1 MLGGFWKNRASP
13 LDGVLVCGPFAAY
26 KPAMPPTNSLPMKD
40 FPLPIDE
47 RLPEL
52 LAALR
57 ERPSAVLVAPP
68 GAGKTTRVPL
78 VLLGEPWSSGKR
90 IILLEPRR
98 LAARAAARRMAQ
110 TLGEEVGETVGLRMR
125 LGSRIGKAMRIEVV
139 TEGVFTRLILD
150 DPTLDGVAA
159 VLFDEFHERSLD
171 ADFGLALALDA
182 QAGLRADLRLVAMS
196 ATLDAAGV
204 ATLMG
209 GAPVIESTGR
219 SFPIKT
225 CYLPRAPGQRLD
237 EAAAGAALRALREER
252 GGILIFLPGQAEIRR
267 VQERL
272 REAREPASDAVQ
284 ILPLHGGLE
293 LAEQD
298 RVLRPLP
305 AGTRKLVLATS
316 IAETSLT
323 IADIRVVIDS
333 GTARLPIYEP
343 DIGVTRLET
352 MRASRASVEQRR
364 GRAGRVG
371 PGVCYRLW
379 EEVATVSLPA
389 RPPAEILNAD
399 LSGLLLDCAAWGVT
413 DPRRL
418 PFLDAP
424 PAGALTEAR
433 KLLVA
438 LGALDEAGRLTEMG
452 RTVRALPVP
461 PRLARM
467 LIVAASLGAAR
478 QAASIAAVIVER
490 GLGGLSVDLT
500 ERLESFAREES
511 ERSRATHRLAASWA
525 RLAEDAARREGR
537 QLPKALSF
545 VAYPQQTPSTGVLLA
560 LAYPERIA
568 KSRGKGGE
576 YLLANGR
583 AAALDPVDRLA
594 RAPFVAVAEITG
606 RASLARIRLAA
617 AIDEAEIEGWF
628 GDRIAMEDVTTFDA
642 QARALRRRRQRRLG
656 AIVLDSAPLPAD
668 ADHAAA
674 TALAKGIAAIGLK
687 ALPWTE
693 ELERWRGRVLFLRK
707 AEGSAEGWPDLS
719 DAGLASS
726 VEGWLAPHLLG
737 RTSLSEIGPSDLR
750 AALEALLPWNLRRR
764 LDSEAPPYFDAPSGS
779 RVPIQYGPDGATLA
793 IRVQELFGLT
803 QHPHVAGGR
812 LPLSLHLLSPARRPI
827 QITKDLPGFWRGS
840 WAEVRSQMRGRYPK
854 HAWPEDPLNALA
866 TNRAKPRG
874 RTPS

>member
-1 MLGGFWKNRASP
+1 MR
-13 LDGVLVCGPFAAY
+13 
-26 KPAMPPTNSLPMKD
+26 D
-40 FPLPIDE
+40 FSLPIDG

-57 ERPSAVLVAPP
+57 ERPNAVLVAPP

-78 VLLGEPWSSGKR
+78 VLLGESWSAGKR
-90 IILLEPRR
+90 VILLEPRR
-98 LAARAAARRMAQ
+98 LAARAAAQRMAQ
-110 TLGEEVGETVGLRMR
+110 TLGEKVGETVGLRMR
-125 LGSRIGKAMRIEVV
+125 LGSRIGKATRIEVV

-150 DPTLDGVAA
+150 DPTLAGVAA

-225 CYLPRAPGQRLD
+225 RYLPREPGQHLE
-237 EAAAGAALRALREER
+237 EAAARAALRALREEQ
-252 GGILIFLPGQAEIRR
+252 GGLLVFLPGQAEIRR

-272 REAREPASDAVQ
+272 SGTREAASDAIQ
-284 ILPLHGGLE
+284 IVPLHGGLQ

-298 RVLRPLP
+298 RALRPLP
-305 AGTRKLVLATS
+305 AGARKLVLATS

-323 IADIRVVIDS
+323 IPDIRVVIDS
-333 GTARLPIYEP
+333 GMARQPVYEP

-352 MRASRASVEQRR
+352 MRASRASAEQRR
-364 GRAGRVG
+364 GRAGRIG

-379 EEVATVSLPA
+379 EEAATASLPA
-389 RPPAEILNAD
+389 HPPAEILNAD

-452 RTVRALPVP
+452 RAIRALPLP

-467 LIVAASLGAAR
+467 LIVAASLGVAKL
-478 QAASIAAVIVER
+478 AASIAAVIVER
-490 GLGGLSVDLT
+490 GLGGLSLDLA
-500 ERLESFAREES
+500 ERLESFAREED
-511 ERSRATHRLAASWA
+511 ERSRAMHRLAASWA
-525 RLAEDAARREGR
+525 RLAEDAARHEIW
-537 QLPKALSF
+537 QLPETLSF
-545 VAYPQQTPSTGVLLA
+545 VAQTARAPSPGVLLA

-583 AAALDPVDRLA
+583 AAAIDPADRLT

-617 AIDEAEIEGWF
+617 AIDEVEIEAWF
-628 GDRIAMEDVTTFDA
+628 GDHIATEDVATFDA

-656 AIVLDSAPLPAD
+656 AIILDSAPLPVE

-687 ALPWTE
+687 ALPWTG

-719 DAGLASS
+719 DAALASS

-737 RTSLSEIGPSDLR
+737 KTSLPEIGPHDLR

-779 RVPIQYGPDGATLA
+779 RVPIEYGPDGASLA
-793 IRVQELFGLT
+793 IRVQELFGLAH
-803 QHPHVAGGR
+803 HPHVAGGR
-812 LPLSLHLLSPARRPI
+812 APLSLHLLSPARRLI

-840 WAEVRSQMRGRYPK
+840 WAEVRTQMRGRYPK
-854 HAWPEDPLNALA
+854 HAWPVDPLNAPA

-874 RTPS
+874 